1 MLRCRMEKSL
11 GYFLGLLEGCSLS
24 SLASLKSNK
33 KKSDLTVYNAQI
45 IYWMFLYQKHT
56 GALQASGTFSYVCS
70 LVDVK
75 SRKLKELE
83 E

>member
-1 MLRCRMEKSL
+1 M
-11 GYFLGLLEGCSLS
+11 S

-56 GALQASGTFSYVCS
+56 GALQANGTFCS

>member
-1 MLRCRMEKSL
+1 MQNGKILRV
-11 GYFLGLLEGCSLS
+11 FLGLLEGCSLS

-56 GALQASGTFSYVCS
+56 GALQANGTFCS

>member
-1 MLRCRMEKSL
+1 MEKSL
-11 GYFLGLLEGCSLS
+11 GYFLGLLKGCSLS

-45 IYWMFLYQKHT
+45 IYWLFLLYQKHT
-56 GALQASGTFSYVCS
+56 GALQANGTFSYVCN

-75 SRKLKELE
+75 SRKLKEPKE
-83 E
+83 